1 MMRKTICLIGLLLF
15 NYVLLA
21 QNNTAQKTDSIT
33 KLPKLLQSTLKKTD
47 GATML
52 STNDIVTNLSN
63 DTAYSTFYKLIQ
75 ITGLSETFKSKG
87 PITVFA
93 PNNQAFANLSKGRL
107 DTLLM
112 ENRKYDLIALVT
124 YHALSGI
131 VKAKDIAHAI
141 SAGKGTAS
149 FITLT
154 GNRLTAKLDSNRNII
169 LVDENGGQSIV
180 SKFDVEQENG
190 LLHLVN
196 AVLIPRF
203 KNI

>member
-21 QNNTAQKTDSIT
+21 QNNTTQKTDSLN
-33 KLPKLLQSTLKKTD
+33 KSTFKNTD
-47 GATML
+47 SFKML
-52 STNDIVTNLSN
+52 SKNDIVTNISG
-63 DTAYSTFYKLIQ
+63 DTEYSTFNRLIQ
-75 ITGLSETFKSKG
+75 ITGLNETFKSKG

-93 PNNQAFANLSKGRL
+93 PNNQAFANLSKGKL

-112 ENRKYDLIALVT
+112 EERRYDLIALVT
-124 YHALSGI
+124 YHALAGI

-149 FITLT
+149 FITIT
-154 GNRLTAKLDSNRNII
+154 GSKLTAKLDTNHNII

-180 SKFDVEQENG
+180 SKFDVKQENG
-190 LLHLVN
+190 LIHLIN
-196 AVLIPRF
+196 GVLIPQF